1 MRISNTAERLKDYM
15 STHHVRQVDILEMV
29 KPYCK
34 EFGIKMNKSDLSQY
48 VSGKTEPGQDK
59 LVILAKALK
68 VSEPWLMGY
77 DVPPEREDKTEPKS
91 IPDPIENAAI
101 PVHRIPVLGR
111 ISAGLPLYAEEH
123 IIDYIYTTLNG
134 GNEYFGLLVVGD
146 SMNAARI
153 YEDDIIV
160 VRKQEQVEDG
170 EIAVVM
176 VGDEDATVKRFHRNG
191 RKVMLSPQSFNP
203 EHQVQVYD
211 LKETS
216 IRIVGKVVQ
225 VVYKME

>member
-1 MRISNTAERLKDYM
+1 MNPKEVFAKNLNHLLSKNGKTQSDLVAYMNTTASTVSDWCNGKKYPRVDKMQKLADY
-15 STHHVRQVDILEMV
+15 
-29 KPYCK
+29 
-34 EFGIKMNKSDLSQY
+34 FGVLKSDL
-48 VSGKTEPGQDK
+48 TE
-59 LVILAKALK
+59 
-68 VSEPWLMGY
+68 EH
-77 DVPPEREDKTEPKS
+77 T
-91 IPDPIENAAI
+91 PDPIEKAAL